1 MNMKLIADIVDG
13 ITEAADELLKIENR
27 NDVESGELIAYAE
40 SLCIIRDTFS
50 GYDLSEIGLNFDID
64 GRYLQ

>member
-13 ITEAADELLKIENR
+13 ITEAADELLEIEHR

-40 SLCIIRDTFS
+40 SLSIIRDAFS
-50 GYDLSEIGLNFDID
+50 GYDLSEIGLDFDID
-64 GRYLQ
+64 AKYLK